1 MTFTLGIFDLFAYA
15 IPGSLNLAFFTYLAV
30 RLGWT
35 DLGSARDPGLGLLI
49 GLAIASYLLGH
60 LSYPVSARLDRTVQR
75 WRRTMDDARREFLAR
90 TPAAADRA
98 FLRAD
103 GMLLLGAVELHD
115 SGIATEIGR
124 LRAIGLMVRNSGL
137 PMALAF
143 VAALVELAIGAN
155 RPLAAVCAVL
165 FGLGTVGSMW
175 QGQKLRHWANIRT
188 LEVCF
193 WLPDIDERLR
203 SLAACGGAPTD
214 STTGADARSAA
225 QPEGAEPDQVVDDR

>member
-15 IPGSLNLAFFTYLAV
+15 IPGSLNLAFFAYVAA
-30 RLGWT
+30 RLGWI
-35 DLGSARDPGLGLLI
+35 DVGSARDPGLGLLI

-60 LSYPVSARLDRTVQR
+60 LSYPVSSRLDRAVPRWQR
-75 WRRTMDDARREFLAR
+75 SMDQARREFLER
-90 TPAAADRA
+90 TPAAAGRA

-103 GMLLLGAVELHD
+103 GMLLLGAIELRD

-137 PMALAF
+137 PMVLAF
-143 VAALVELAIGAN
+143 VAALVELAAGTN

-193 WLPDIDERLR
+193 WLPDIDQTLR
-203 SLAACGGAPTD
+203 SMAVADGPLTD
-214 STTGADARSAA
+214 GTGAE
-225 QPEGAEPDQVVDDR
+225 PERAEPDQVVADR